1 MSASVTLRNI
11 VREAEYLFLVR
22 VVPLHRH
29 LERDAFLLCDCM
41 KRSAMQ
47 HVLAPIDVFDKPLHS
62 SSVREV
68 LLFSEALV
76 YQLDLDPVVE
86 KRKLAEPSREDV
98 EMVLD
103 HSEGLR
109 AGQKMHLGAASLGL
123 AGYLERRHRHTAP
136 EFHKVALPVASNGK
150 TQPLGEGIDHGH
162 AHAVQAT
169 RDPVGVVVE
178 LSTRVKLGHHD
189 LRRRALPFVVFVPL
203 GGNAAA
209 VSDYADRVVRVD
221 RDCDLVTETC

>member
-1 MSASVTLRNI
+1 
-11 VREAEYLFLVR
+11 
-22 VVPLHRH
+22 
-29 LERDAFLLCDCM
+29 
-41 KRSAMQ
+41 
-47 HVLAPIDVFDKPLHS
+47 
-62 SSVREV
+62 
-68 LLFSEALV
+68 LV

-86 KRKLAEPSREDV
+86 KRKLAQPSREDV

-123 AGYLERRHRHTAP
+123 AGYLERCHRHTAP

-169 RDPVGVVVE
+169 RDFVGVVVE
-178 LSTRVKLGHHD
+178 LSTGVKLGHHD
-189 LRRRALPFVVFVPL
+189 LRRRALPFVVFVEF
-203 GGNAAA
+203 GGNSAS
-209 VSDYADRVVRVD
+209 VIDYTDRVVRVD
-221 RDCDLVTETC
+221 RDCDLVTETCQRFVDGVIHDLEHHVVQTGPVGGVTNVHARAFAHSIQTFQYF